1 MPACQA
7 ALCLDMQRATGR
19 GGGGG
24 GADYTMCNPQ
34 QQNAVFVLRR
44 GDFWHTASLPP
55 SLFRRLTLSPYLN
68 YPSIAFTTDDIV
80 VFNLLTF
87 FPGLIELLVQ
97 ESSDDIKVTVVSRGG
112 QAKSQIRRFLGLF
125 LYGKS
130 AKFLGVPVRK
140 SQIRKFL

>member
-1 MPACQA
+1 VPRYAE
-7 ALCLDMQRATGR
+7 RATGR
-19 GGGGG
+19 GGGWGGEGGG

-68 YPSIAFTTDDIV
+68 YPSNASITDEMV
-80 VFNLLTF
+80 FFNLLTF

-97 ESSDDIKVTVVSRGG
+97 ESSDYNISYR
-112 QAKSQIRRFLGLF
+112 S
-125 LYGKS
+125 
-130 AKFLGVPVRK
+130 
-140 SQIRKFL
+140 